1 MKKVILLGSMA
12 LFCLSFCAT
21 PAVASVNSEVN
32 TEVTQTPKKKG
43 CCKKSKDGKKKCCG
57 KKKGGCCKKSETK
70 K

>member
-1 MKKVILLGSMA
+1 MA

-21 PAVASVNSEVN
+21 PAVASINSEIN

-43 CCKKSKDGKKKCCG
+43 GCCKKSKDGKKKGCCG
-57 KKKGGCCKKSETK
+57 KKKGCSGKKCETK